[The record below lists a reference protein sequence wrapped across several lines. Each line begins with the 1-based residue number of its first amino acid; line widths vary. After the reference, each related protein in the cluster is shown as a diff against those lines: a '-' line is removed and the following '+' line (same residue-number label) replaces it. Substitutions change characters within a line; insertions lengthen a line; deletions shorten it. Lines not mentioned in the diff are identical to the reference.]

1 METLAFVHCA
11 IAYEDPGPEPQLRSL
26 EELKLS
32 ISSSTLVG
40 LAGGAIAV
48 STVMTAA
55 SNAHAAVQRKDACPS
70 VQTLQQA
77 LERVGHDPGAVDGA
91 FGGKTEYAVIRFQ
104 QRKGLAPDG
113 VVDAATAEALGL
125 NPDIACGSDGDGSK
139 ASNAITVTTSSLN
152 VRSGPGVGHSAIDVL
167 YNGQT
172 VETTGSITDNWV
184 QLKDGGWVS
193 TAYVTGEEN
202 VRGGGGSE
210 SGNQVLAKVT
220 RLVLKRGERKLYIY
234 SGETKLTSYPV
245 AVGRSGWETP
255 MGTFQVIDKI
265 EHPAW
270 MHPFTNEVV
279 PPGPENPLGERYI
292 GFWTDG
298 RNYIGFHGTPDRE
311 SVGRAASHGCVRMY
325 NKDIREL
332 YKWVAVGI
340 PVVVEK

>member
-11 IAYEDPGPEPQLRSL
+11 IAYEDSGPEPQLRSL

-32 ISSSTLVG
+32 IPSSTLVG

-48 STVMTAA
+48 SAVMTAA
-55 SNAHAAVQRKDACPS
+55 SNADAAIRRKDACPN
-70 VQTLQQA
+70 VQTVQQA
-77 LERVGHDPGAVDGA
+77 LERVRHDPGTVDGI

-125 NPDIACGSDGDGSK
+125 NPDIACGSDGDSSK
-139 ASNAITVTTSSLN
+139 ASNTIKVTASSLN
-152 VRSGPGVGHSAIDVL
+152 VRSGPGEGHSVIDVL
-167 YNGQT
+167 HNGQT
-172 VETTGSITDNWV
+172 VETIESITDNWV
-184 QLKDGGWVS
+184 QLKAGGWVS
-193 TAYVTGEEN
+193 TAHVTGEEN

-210 SGNQVLAKVT
+210 SGNQVLPKAT
-220 RLVLKRGERKLYIY
+220 RLVLKRGERKLDVY
-234 SGETKLTSYPV
+234 SGEAKLTSYPV
-245 AVGRSGWETP
+245 AVGRAGWETP
-255 MGTFQVIDKI
+255 MGAFQVIDKI

-270 MHPFTNEVV
+270 IHPFTDEVV
-279 PPGPENPLGERYI
+279 PPGPKNPLGERYI

-298 RNYIGFHGTPDRE
+298 RNYIGFHGTPNRE
-311 SVGRAASHGCVRMY
+311 SVGLAASHGCVRMY

-332 YKWVAVGI
+332 YEMIAVGI

>member
-1 METLAFVHCA
+1 METLAFIHCA
-11 IAYEDPGPEPQLRSL
+11 IAYENPGPEPQLRSL

-32 ISSSTLVG
+32 IPSSTLVG
-40 LAGGAIAV
+40 LAGSAIAV
-48 STVMTAA
+48 STVMTTV
-55 SNAHAAVQRKDACPS
+55 SNADAAVQRKDACPT
-70 VQTLQQA
+70 VRTVQQA
-77 LERVGHDPGAVDGA
+77 LERVGHDPGAVDGV

-104 QRKGLAPDG
+104 QRKGLSPDG

-125 NPDIACGSDGDGSK
+125 NPDIACGSGGGGST
-139 ASNAITVTTSSLN
+139 ASNAITVATSSLN
-152 VRSGPGVGHSAIDVL
+152 VRSRPGVGNSVIDVL

-184 QLKDGGWVS
+184 QLKDGGWVHA
-193 TAYVTGEEN
+193 AYVIGEQK

-210 SGNQVLAKVT
+210 PGNKVLAKAT
-220 RLVLKRGERKLYIY
+220 RLLLKRGERKLYVY
-234 SGETKLTSYPV
+234 SGETKLASYPV

-270 MHPFTNEVV
+270 IHPFTNEVV
-279 PPGPENPLGERYI
+279 PPGSKNPLGERYI

-298 RNYIGFHGTPDRE
+298 RNYIGFHGTPDQE

-332 YKWVAVGI
+332 YKMVAVGI